1 MTQVILLITAPLRI
15 FIEVISMTSRS
26 SREEA
31 PTTTKSFHPQPTASA
46 DEPPATLTITANQ
59 PIQRIVLEI
68 RRHYDLSTAEEN
80 TFVQRLEDV
89 VLFDLGMVLKNRE
102 EFKNVKAYLREC
114 ESMQRVLDDTTMIS
128 ELEGLVY
135 TVTL

>member
-1 MTQVILLITAPLRI
+1 
-15 FIEVISMTSRS
+15 MTSRI

-31 PTTTKSFHPQPTASA
+31 PTTTNSFHPQPTASA

-59 PIQRIVLEI
+59 PIQRIGLEI

-89 VLFDLGMVLKNRE
+89 VLFDPGMVLK
-102 EFKNVKAYLREC
+102 KAC
-114 ESMQRVLDDTTMIS
+114 KGFWM
-128 ELEGLVY
+128 
-135 TVTL
+135 TLP